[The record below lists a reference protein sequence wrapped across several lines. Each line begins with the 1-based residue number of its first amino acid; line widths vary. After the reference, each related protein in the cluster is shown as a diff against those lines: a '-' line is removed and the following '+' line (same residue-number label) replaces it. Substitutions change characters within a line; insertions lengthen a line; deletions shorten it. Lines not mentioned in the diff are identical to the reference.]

1 LEALD
6 PEEFAGNDSDLITTK
21 ILAPVKMMT
30 DVWVSERE
38 PCVNPQVKVTV
49 QKQSHLTQM
58 PGSGFQPTN

>member
-38 PCVNPQVKVTV
+38 SLV
-49 QKQSHLTQM
+49 
-58 PGSGFQPTN
+58 